1 MKINADLALYW
12 ARVKSFEAY
21 KCGVV
26 CCSFTA
32 QPPLTRLP
40 LSRATGATRRQLN
53 AAVRELYAK
62 ALSYNPSDGRAY
74 LGLARLLEK
83 EGRVDEAREMYDQ
96 GTRATGGDNPF
107 LWQAWAVLEER
118 QGQVAPARRLYDAA
132 TVADKRHAAAWHAW
146 GMLEKRQGNY
156 QKARDLF
163 VQGLRLVGDR
173 PGVEFL
179 HQSLGCMAAERGRA
193 DEARAH
199 FAAGA
204 RTGTGKKSPALWHA
218 WGRLEQSQGQTQR
231 ARLLFQRALRA
242 SPRNNHTWLAWAQLE
257 AQAGCVARAR
267 ELFRQGAALNP
278 SDVVLLQGWACFE
291 AAMGRLAV
299 ARALFERSV
308 EADPG
313 HQAAWQAW
321 GCAEAAA
328 GHAATAR
335 QLFQRGVWVNPTT
348 SGALTC
354 FQAWACLEA
363 KEDAPGLA
371 RQLFRA
377 ALRIDPAS
385 VPAWHGW
392 AQLEERLGNDAKAAE
407 LRALCLQQR
416 AEEAVGL
423 SDTPAVDPSQ
433 LLRPFLNTVTG
444 WFTPAVGG
452 VEGAAS
458 SQQAQLSDDLLFMR
472 ADPAQPQGAAPSAMS
487 DDVAA
492 PAGETGARQ
501 TSRLG
506 ADEGVLG
513 ISGLLRDED
522 AATADAAAQELD
534 AVLRQARLNATLGDG
549 EVAERVRQLI
559 STLGG
564 TGQPPP
570 PLPAAP

>member
-1 MKINADLALYW
+1 M
-12 ARVKSFEAY
+12 
-21 KCGVV
+21 
-26 CCSFTA
+26 T
-32 QPPLTRLP
+32 
-40 LSRATGATRRQLN
+40 RATGATRRQLT

-62 ALSYNPSDGRAY
+62 ALSYNPSDGRPY

-83 EGRVDEAREMYDQ
+83 EGRIDEARDVYDQ
-96 GTRATGGDNPF
+96 GTRATGGDNAF

-118 QGQVAPARRLYDAA
+118 QGQVASARRLYDAA

-179 HQSLGCMAAERGRA
+179 HQSLGVMAAERGRA
-193 DEARAH
+193 DDARAH

-278 SDVVLLQGWACFE
+278 TDVVLLQGWACFE
-291 AAMGRLAV
+291 ASMGRLAV
-299 ARALFERSV
+299 ARALFERGV
-308 EADPG
+308 AADPG
-313 HQAAWQAW
+313 HQAGWQAW

-328 GHAATAR
+328 GHSATAR
-335 QLFQRGVWVNPTT
+335 QLFQRGVWANPT
-348 SGALTC
+348 SGGASTC

-377 ALRIDPAS
+377 ALRLDPAA
-385 VPAWHGW
+385 VPTWHAWAHM
-392 AQLEERLGNDAKAAE
+392 EERLGNDARAAE

-423 SDTPAVDPSQ
+423 SDTPGVDPTQ
-433 LLRPFLNTVTG
+433 LLRPLLSTVSG
-444 WFTPAVGG
+444 WFAPSAQPPA
-452 VEGAAS
+452 EASGAP
-458 SQQAQLSDDLLFMR
+458 DDLLFLR
-472 ADPAQPQGAAPSAMS
+472 GVQAQQQGAASPAAMAS
-487 DDVAA
+487 DAAA
-492 PAGETGARQ
+492 PGGGGEGGAQ
-501 TSRLG
+501 QNSRLG

-513 ISGLLRDED
+513 ISGLLLDED
-522 AATADAAAQELD
+522 AAAAAAAAQELD
-534 AVLRQARLNATLGDG
+534 ALLRQARLNASLGDG
-549 EVAERVRQLI
+549 EVAARVRTLI

-564 TGQPPP
+564 MQPP
-570 PLPAAP
+570 PLPAASP